1 MFRRC
6 LTNVT
11 VRAAP
16 SVAVQSRNVKLNAYA
31 VFMKQVYK
39 NPQYAGLQEQLSA
52 CGNKMGKRGKILGA
66 AWKKVSTADKQMLAQ
81 IGSKTHFKKRTGKK
95 AKWLKQHGDDAKF
108 KGLKGKE
115 KLAALTKYRKKLGA
129 NKANK

>member
-1 MFRRC
+1 
-6 LTNVT
+6 
-11 VRAAP
+11 
-16 SVAVQSRNVKLNAYA
+16 
-31 VFMKQVYK
+31 MKQVYK

-81 IGSKTHFKKRTGKK
+81 IGSKTHFKKPMTKK
-95 AKWLKQHGDDAKF
+95 AKWVKKHNDDDKL

-115 KLAALTKYRKKLGA
+115 KLAALLTKYRKKLGA
-129 NKANK
+129 KKAKK